1 MLAAFSVTNQRRE
14 RPQQSPRRTFPMNPK
29 TITTAADKLVQA
41 INAVNRHD
49 KRDDAQVV
57 EAVTA
62 AVINVNNAAEAI
74 LAGVGPGAAAQRNRA
89 SRRSRPVEDDA
100 TEVEADTED
109 KQHDDEPVED

>member
-1 MLAAFSVTNQRRE
+1 
-14 RPQQSPRRTFPMNPK
+14 MNPK
-29 TITTAADKLVQA
+29 NITAAADKLVQA

-62 AVINVNNAAEAI
+62 AVINVNNSAEAI

-89 SRRSRPVEDDA
+89 SRRSRPVENDA
-100 TEVEADTED
+100 TEVETDTEVEE
-109 KQHDDEPVED
+109 HDDDPVED